1 MSESN
6 HIPLLDLSE
15 GSSYVLRSDPKTFHL
30 PLHHSSISFQ
40 PNVIRNQKY
49 NIFTFLPVVLY
60 EQFKFFFN
68 LYFLMNTLTQLIPAL
83 RVGYLFTLLGPLLFV
98 LLITIAKEA
107 HDDYKRYQRDVEA
120 NSQIYEKLTENG
132 NRFNGPDHRN

>member
-1 MSESN
+1 
-6 HIPLLDLSE
+6 
-15 GSSYVLRSDPKTFHL
+15 
-30 PLHHSSISFQ
+30 
-40 PNVIRNQKY
+40 
-49 NIFTFLPVVLY
+49 
-60 EQFKFFFN
+60 
-68 LYFLMNTLTQLIPAL
+68 MNTLTQLIPAL

-107 HDDYKRYQRDVEA
+107 HGDYKRYQRDVEA